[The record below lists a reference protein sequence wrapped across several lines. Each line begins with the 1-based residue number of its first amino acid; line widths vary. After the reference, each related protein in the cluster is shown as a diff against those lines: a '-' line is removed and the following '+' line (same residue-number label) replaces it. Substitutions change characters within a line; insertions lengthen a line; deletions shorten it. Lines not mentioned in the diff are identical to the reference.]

1 MLIWDNSFP
10 LFEKKLSKE
19 NEKKSISDIAFH
31 QESPANKIH
40 VSIRDRRCWQ
50 KRSYSDIATTTLLL

>member
-1 MLIWDNSFP
+1 MLVWDNSFP

-19 NEKKSISDIAFH
+19 NEKKSISDIASN
-31 QESPANKIH
+31 QESPTDKIY
-40 VSIRDRRCWQ
+40 VSIRYRRCW